1 MNLSLPTQR
10 RTAPI
15 KPTFSTPLAA
25 LLVLT
30 TSAVALAQEP
40 TGVPEIPPRPDK
52 GEMSFFITSVGLGDG
67 ANLGGLAGADAHCQ
81 TLAEASG
88 ADGAAGK
95 TWRAY
100 LSTQTY
106 TDAPGINARD
116 RIGTGPWYNF
126 KGVRIAK
133 GLSDLHGDTLDEARH
148 GNILNINTAL
158 TETGE
163 RVPGEVKIVGQEG
176 RNQHDIITGTR
187 IDGTAFTDTLDRT
200 CRNYTSNSPDGS
212 VNVGHHD
219 RLTTFTSMSWNDAHA
234 SVGCSQENLIAT
246 GGAGQFYCFAV
257 D

>member
-1 MNLSLPTQR
+1 MKT
-10 RTAPI
+10 T
-15 KPTFSTPLAA
+15 TT
-25 LLVLT
+25 VT
-30 TSAVALAQEP
+30 TSFLSALPVCLITAQLFAQEP

-81 TLAEASG
+81 ALAAASEAPG
-88 ADGAAGK
+88 AGSK

-106 TDAPGINARD
+106 TDAPAINARD
-116 RIGTGPWYNF
+116 RIGSGPWYNF

-158 TETGE
+158 DENGE
-163 RVPGEVKIVGQEG
+163 RVPGEIKVVGQEG

-187 IDGTAFTDTLDRT
+187 IDGMAFTDTLDRT
-200 CRNYTSNSPDGS
+200 CRNYTSNSPEGS

-234 SVGCSQENLIAT
+234 SIGCSQDNLIAT